1 MLTLHGPG
9 SESTVDAIIEKKLS
23 CGEFKEHPDLPDNQ
37 DATLF
42 YVLIDLDRI
51 DEDERE
57 DITSVSW
64 RASMDGSTQAGSTMV
79 GVAPCSVYN
88 FIYTYYLCIAQKE
101 KKNVKLHAGGHQ
113 QHAGGRQKSQPFI
126 SPSISVVGGRRNLQ
140 RPVDEQSEHQY
151 L

>member
-9 SESTVDAIIEKKLS
+9 SEATVDAIIEKKLS

-42 YVLIDLDRI
+42 YVLVDLDRV

-64 RASMDGSTQAGSTMV
+64 RGNMNGSSQADVISMRVS
-79 GVAPCSVYN
+79 PCLVFMTS
-88 FIYTYYLCIAQKE
+88 
-101 KKNVKLHAGGHQ
+101 
-113 QHAGGRQKSQPFI
+113 
-126 SPSISVVGGRRNLQ
+126 
-140 RPVDEQSEHQY
+140 
-151 L
+151 